1 MYLILLKIPMTGFY
15 LSFSS
20 VTQVVLST
28 VTFFSVFPLLSE
40 VFLIYLVMSCLLLI
54 FKNRVPKS
62 WLEAL
67 CTWLRFLYYRV
78 IWLGHFIAGSSGVSF
93 SRSLPEWKLQL
104 ITDLFLEPNNNAWHT
119 WSGFREESSC
129 LLPGAAVE
137 IDWAQVSVT
146 GMEWVREK
154 EWLTLWKM
162 RSHWRM
168 VLGRWITMILL
179 VLKGSFW
186 LPCWE
191 YSLESTGAKC

>member
-1 MYLILLKIPMTGFY
+1 MFSFPRTFFFSHILYSFHWYIWSCWRYQWQVFT
-15 LSFSS
+15 FSS

-40 VFLIYLVMSCLLLI
+40 VFLIYQVMSCLLLI

-78 IWLGHFIAGSSGVSF
+78 IWLGHFIVGSSGVSF
-93 SRSLPEWKLQL
+93 SRSLLEWKLQL

-119 WSGFREESSC
+119 WSVFRAESSC

-137 IDWAQVSVT
+137 RYRGDS
-146 GMEWVREK
+146 
-154 EWLTLWKM
+154 
-162 RSHWRM
+162 
-168 VLGRWITMILL
+168 
-179 VLKGSFW
+179 
-186 LPCWE
+186 
-191 YSLESTGAKC
+191 